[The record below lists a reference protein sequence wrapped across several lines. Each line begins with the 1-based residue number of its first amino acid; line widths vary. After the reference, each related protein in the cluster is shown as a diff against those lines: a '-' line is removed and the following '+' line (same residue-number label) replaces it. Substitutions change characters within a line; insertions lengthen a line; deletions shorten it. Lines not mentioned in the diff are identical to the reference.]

1 MKILTGNS
9 NKNLSHK
16 ISKYL
21 KNKLVNS
28 SIRKFSDGEI
38 YIEINENIRGN
49 SIFIIQSVSSP
60 ANDNLMELLLCID
73 ALKRSSAK
81 NPGFI
86 SGIFLIFYSTFRFLI
101 EFLRIPDEQLG
112 YVLFSL
118 SMGQILCLVFF
129 IFGSYLILKKYDHQ
143 K

>member
-1 MKILTGNS
+1 MIKDFVIFFAG
-9 NKNLSHK
+9 
-16 ISKYL
+16 
-21 KNKLVNS
+21 LVLL
-28 SIRKFSDGEI
+28 
-38 YIEINENIRGN
+38 
-49 SIFIIQSVSSP
+49 FIILIYFS
-60 ANDNLMELLLCID
+60 
-73 ALKRSSAK
+73 RSLSAK

-129 IFGSYLILKKYDHQ
+129 IFGSYLTLKKYDLQ